1 MNSLPT
7 KNVAAGSYAVS
18 GARHQILE
26 ALLGSCA
33 GLAVVDKTAGI
44 GGLYHI
50 LLPGH
55 PEERTHFG
63 DEVYAS
69 SGVPRFLTDL
79 RAAGCAPERMEAV
92 LAGGALMG
100 KLSRLD
106 MQLDIGG
113 ETIEVVQ
120 QILRDQGIP
129 LVHSETGGFFGLRLR
144 LNLQTFECS
153 IDPAYPVGDS
163 MSDET
168 TSVEQISEE
177 GLQRAIA
184 RIKPIP
190 QVALKII
197 RTLQSDEYN
206 VKDIATQIRHDQVIS
221 AKVLNICNSAY
232 VSAKKEIK
240 SVNQALV
247 VLGSRIVVQI
257 ILSSS
262 LEGFFTG
269 SNTGYSLS
277 RGGVY
282 HHAVSAA
289 IVSEHISRLTGK
301 SDPETAYTAGLLH
314 DIGKVLLDQYV
325 GSARPQFYRKICSDG
340 DELLDVEKSLLGI
353 NHAEAGAC
361 LAELWAFPDSLRDVV
376 AYHGQPEQARADPEL
391 THVVFLANLLLSRFD
406 ACREMESIGTG
417 KLGVRLS
424 RLGLD
429 SKSLQELIGRI
440 PWASLH
446 TAGYF

>member
-1 MNSLPT
+1 MRSLPA
-7 KNVAAGSYAVS
+7 KYIAAGTYVVS
-18 GARHQILE
+18 GAKRQVLE

-33 GLAVVDKTAGI
+33 GLAVVDKVAGI

-69 SGVPRFLTDL
+69 SGVPGFLRDL
-79 RAAGCAPERMEAV
+79 RNAGCAPERMEAV

-113 ETIEVVQ
+113 RTVEVVQ
-120 QILRDQGIP
+120 QILREQGIP

-144 LNLQTFECS
+144 LSLQTFECR
-153 IDPAYPVGDS
+153 IDPAYPAGDS
-163 MSDET
+163 MSGET
-168 TSVEQISEE
+168 VAVEQISEE
-177 GLQRAIA
+177 DLEGAIA

-197 RTLQSDEYN
+197 RTLQSEEYN
-206 VKDIATQIRHDQVIS
+206 VKDIAAQIGHDQVIS

-240 SVNQALV
+240 SINQALV
-247 VLGSRIVVQI
+247 VLGSRIMIQI
-257 ILSSS
+257 VLSSS
-262 LEGFFTG
+262 LEGFFTS
-269 SNTGYSLS
+269 SNIGYSLS

-282 HHAVSAA
+282 HHAISAA
-289 IVSEHISRLTGK
+289 IVSEHVSRLTGK

-325 GSARPQFYRKICSDG
+325 ASAKPQFYRKIYSDG

-353 NHAEAGAC
+353 NHAEAGAR
-361 LAELWAFPDSLRDVV
+361 LAELWSFPNSLRDVV
-376 AYHGQPEQARADPEL
+376 AYHGQPEQALDDPEL

-406 ACREMESIGTG
+406 ACRELENIGTG
-417 KLGVRLS
+417 KLGARLS

-429 SKSLQELIGRI
+429 SKSLPELVGCI